1 MMRLFRSFDLY
12 FYPFS
17 IFSSL
22 TLLLLIFKR
31 ISFSILNYLYNTL
44 FSFFERF
51 FNTLK
56 IKSINIISMPILLT
70 FLIYF
75 IFFNSF
81 SIFSY
86 NFAFTS
92 HISIVILIS
101 LTLWLS
107 IILFSSLYNM
117 KGLIEHCVPQGSP
130 LYLITFLWLIEIVS
144 NLIRP
149 LTLTVRLT
157 ANILS
162 GHLLIIL
169 LSSLVFNNVV
179 FGFLYIIL
187 NMVEIFVALIQSYI
201 FLTIT
206 CLYYRDLC

>member
-22 TLLLLIFKR
+22 TFSLLIFKR
-31 ISFSILNYLYNTL
+31 MSFSILNYLYNTF
-44 FSFFERF
+44 FSFFESF

-56 IKSINIISMPILLT
+56 IKSINIIRMPILLT

-75 IFFNSF
+75 IFSNSS
-81 SIFSY
+81 SIFPY

-107 IILFSSLYNM
+107 IILFRSLYNIR
-117 KGLIEHCVPQGSP
+117 GLIEHCVPQGSP
-130 LYLITFLWLIEIVS
+130 LYLVTFLWLIEIVS